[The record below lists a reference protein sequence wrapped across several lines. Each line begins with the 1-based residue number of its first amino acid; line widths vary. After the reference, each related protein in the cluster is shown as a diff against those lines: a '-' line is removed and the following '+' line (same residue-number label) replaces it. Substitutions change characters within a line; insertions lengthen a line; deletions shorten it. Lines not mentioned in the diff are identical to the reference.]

1 MARSFSAVFAFA
13 VVACLLG
20 GCSGG
25 GGDGDGGNNGVI
37 AFGGFSYSVSE
48 DVTSIVILVTRTGG
62 TGDVSVTVTLTDG
75 TATAPDDYDSVPVP
89 VVLEWLG
96 GDTTDKVFT
105 VTIVDDTNDE
115 PEETLDMT
123 LGSPTGGAVIGNP
136 GSVPLIIFD
145 EDVAGTVQ
153 FDSSAYTYAEDET
166 TLMPVN
172 ITRTG
177 GMDGAISVTIVS
189 TDGTANSDPLSQVEP
204 VDYSPLMGFVVSF
217 ADQSTTPSA
226 MPVALNIAQ
235 DPLPELDE
243 TFTLSLTSPTNG
255 AVIGSPSSATVTIT
269 DDDDMWEIPGIQLNE
284 FFGSVVA
291 KLGPKLVIGAPGL
304 DNGAGGFATVGLDG
318 PAIEETYFPA
328 PPFGSGVGRALSV
341 DGLNVLVGGL
351 SNVYH
356 YHDPVLGNASPT
368 HSILNALDG
377 FGFSVHLTSSRI
389 IVGAPN
395 ANGGA
400 GAVIVYDSAGSF
412 LQQVDG
418 RAGELFG
425 TSLAPAGSNF
435 GVGAP
440 GNEGSVQ
447 FFGVG
452 NGTLNLILD
461 NPFPGGGPGGPAY
474 GEAVAVSEAN
484 FLIFVGA
491 PNEDTLAMNDGRV
504 YRYDGLTINSWLPPG
519 APTANGRFGANVL
532 VTSTGVVLVQ
542 QQGAG
547 AMATGQVHAFDLA
560 GNFLQ
565 TFVSPVAAPLGDFG
579 ASMCEFDGAVAIGA
593 PKVPALIQQG
603 RVFMFRLP
611 VVP

>member
-1 MARSFSAVFAFA
+1 M
-13 VVACLLG
+13 
-20 GCSGG
+20 
-25 GGDGDGGNNGVI
+25 
-37 AFGGFSYSVSE
+37 
-48 DVTSIVILVTRTGG
+48 TRTGG

-75 TATAPDDYDSVPVP
+75 TATSPDDYDDVPVP

-96 GDTTDKVFT
+96 GDTTDKAFT

-115 PEETLDMT
+115 PEETLTMT

-136 GSVPLIIFD
+136 GSAPLDIID
-145 EDVAGTVQ
+145 DDVAGTVQ
-153 FDSSAYTYAEDET
+153 FTGGGGYIYAEDGT
-166 TLMPVN
+166 TVMPVDV
-172 ITRTG
+172 TRTG
-177 GMDGAISVTIVS
+177 GIDGEITVTVTS
-189 TDGTANSDPLSQVEP
+189 TDGTANSNPASMVEP
-204 VDYSPLMGFVVSF
+204 QDYSPLSVVVTF
-217 ADQSTTPSA
+217 PDQSTIPSVTPV
-226 MPVALNIAQ
+226 PLNIVA
-235 DPLPELDE
+235 DTLPELDE
-243 TFTLSLTSPTNG
+243 TFTVSLTNPTNG
-255 AVIGSPSSATVTIT
+255 AIIGVPASATVTID
-269 DDDDMWEIPGIQLNE
+269 DDDDMLEIQGLQLNE

-291 KLGPKLVIGAPGL
+291 KLGPKLIVGAPGL
-304 DNGAGGFATVGLDG
+304 GNGTGGFATVEFNG
-318 PAIEETYFPA
+318 PSVDILYFPA

-377 FGFSVHLTSSRI
+377 FGFAVHLTSSRI

-400 GAVIVYDSAGSF
+400 GAVLVYDSAGSF
-412 LQQVDG
+412 LQQIDG

-435 GVGAP
+435 AVGAP

-452 NGTLNLILD
+452 QRDPQPDPRQSVPGRRPRRARVRRGGRGGRGQPPHLRRRAERGHARHERRTRLPVRRLD
-461 NPFPGGGPGGPAY
+461 DQQLAAARSPDCQRAVRRQRARDLDRRRVGPA
-474 GEAVAVSEAN
+474 ARS
-484 FLIFVGA
+484 GA
-491 PNEDTLAMNDGRV
+491 SDRAGPRV
-504 YRYDGLTINSWLPPG
+504 RSRRELP
-519 APTANGRFGANVL
+519 ADLRFAA
-532 VTSTGVVLVQ
+532 SR
-542 QQGAG
+542 
-547 AMATGQVHAFDLA
+547 
-560 GNFLQ
+560 
-565 TFVSPVAAPLGDFG
+565 APLGDFG